1 MLKKL
6 FVRLGLSKAPSPI
19 RRFLGARMFLGTIPA
34 LAYVG
39 WRNRHR
45 LLGVLERR
53 RHAGGHAHG

>member
-19 RRFLGARMFLGTIPA
+19 RRFLGAKMFLGTIPA
-34 LAYVG
+34 LAYLG

-45 LLGVLERR
+45 LRGALERR
-53 RHAGGHAHG
+53 RHASAHATG